1 MNSIYLFPLFLVPSG
16 RAQHL
21 LPEVC
26 AVDASRTLPGAP
38 TARLFR
44 QRRRR
49 RNEGNLRLYGW
60 PVSCCLGY
68 TLNTST
74 GVRGGG
80 CHRIGMSSSC
90 SKHNHHFSSVAQE
103 VLQEVWTAGVAGGS
117 NHGDWIPHRSQVWPP
132 HHHAANP
139 LLHHAVLVFRTHP
152 HRLLDCVAVLFSVSV
167 DLREQ
172 GGSGIRTAFV
182 AKLRWTCEELSIV
195 MLQHVIKLSDFP
207 SWGLH
212 HHPSLTGAQRS
223 FSFHVGV
230 F

>member
-1 MNSIYLFPLFLVPSG
+1 MCLKGCPNKNSIFLFPLFAVPPG

-26 AVDASRTLPGAP
+26 AVDASGTLPGAP

-44 QRRRR
+44 ERRRR
-49 RNEGNLRLYGW
+49 RHEGNLRLHGW
-60 PVSCCLGY
+60 PVSCCW
-68 TLNTST
+68 
-74 GVRGGG
+74 GG
-80 CHRIGMSSSC
+80 HRISTSSSS

-117 NHGDWIPHRSQVWPP
+117 NHSDWIPHRGQVWPP

-139 LLHHAVLVFRTHP
+139 LLHHAVLVSRTRP

-182 AKLRWTCEELSIV
+182 AKLRWTCEELSVV
-195 MLQHVIKLSDFP
+195 MLQHVIKLSYFP
-207 SWGLH
+207 SPGLH
-212 HHPSLTGAQRS
+212 HHPSLTRAQQS
-223 FSFHVGV
+223 FSFCVGV